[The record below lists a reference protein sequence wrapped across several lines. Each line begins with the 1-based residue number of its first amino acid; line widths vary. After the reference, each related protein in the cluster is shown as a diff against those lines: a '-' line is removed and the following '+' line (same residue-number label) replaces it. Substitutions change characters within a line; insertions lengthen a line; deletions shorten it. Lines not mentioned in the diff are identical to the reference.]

1 MAAPAFS
8 VVITAYN
15 EEELVGAAVGSVL
28 AQSEA
33 DLELIVVDDGSEDA
47 TAEVVGELASDP
59 RLRVLSQ
66 ENRGLSAAR
75 NAGVA
80 AAGAELVA
88 FLDSDDLLLP
98 DYLERMGAAL
108 AAHEDAGFAYTDA
121 WLLDD
126 ESDRFA
132 RPSAMS
138 WNQPPDHPPADP
150 EAFLRL
156 LIESNFIFVATT
168 VRRAALEA
176 AGPFDESLTA
186 VEDYDLWLRV
196 LAAGF
201 GAARVP
207 GRPAIKRNRAGAM
220 TTHHRNMYANLERVC
235 RKVAAAPDF
244 SDEVRAAARVR
255 AEFAAAEVAVLDGS
269 AGAAAGARAGLEGA
283 GRRLLAP
290 LRERGA
296 WHQQT
301 PPELQAAFPGG
312 EWRRRKRP

>member
-1 MAAPAFS
+1 MAAPNFS

-15 EEELVGAAVGSVL
+15 EEELVGAAIGSVL
-28 AQSEA
+28 AQTEA
-33 DLELIVVDDGSEDA
+33 DIELIVVDDGSEDA
-47 TAEVVGELASDP
+47 TAEVVREFTSDS
-59 RLRVLSQ
+59 RLRLLSQ

-88 FLDSDDLLLP
+88 FLDSDDLFLP
-98 DYLERMGAAL
+98 DYLERMGSAL
-108 AAHEDAGFAYTDA
+108 AERPDAGFAYTDA

-126 ESDRFA
+126 EGDRFA

-138 WNQPPDHPPADP
+138 WNHPPADPPADP

-156 LIESNFIFVATT
+156 LIESNFIFVAATA
-168 VRRAALEA
+168 RRAALEA
-176 AGPFDESLTA
+176 AGPFDESLSA

-196 LAAGF
+196 LGAGF

-235 RKVAAAPDF
+235 RKVAESPDF
-244 SDEVRAAARVR
+244 SPQVRSAATAR
-255 AEFAAAEVAVLDGS
+255 ADSAASEVALLDGS
-269 AGAAAGARAGLEGA
+269 AGPAAGTRAGLEGA
-283 GRRLLAP
+283 ARKLLAP
-290 LRERGA
+290 LRKRGE
-296 WHQQT
+296 WYEQT
-301 PPELQAAFPGG
+301 PSELQAAFPGG